1 MYLGVLEAIKG
12 DRLIKIF
19 GQHQILRKGDLNFSE
34 TNQLRGKL
42 RFLARLLLA
51 IREKTET
58 ELSFSEL
65 LRPEYYDAFVAA
77 VLEIRQSNKQLA
89 LTLGHYVK
97 QICLLNI
104 SEGIKSENKAM
115 RKGSEDFLKLYNS
128 SWCTTVASSTA
139 RMQQKEKLNKSV
151 KLPITADLI
160 KITKFVQSEIEGELA
175 KDTNYIRLQKLVLAS
190 LLLFNKR
197 RPAEVA
203 DIKVSDY
210 RLSFDNQEDRAEIM
224 SSLTA
229 EEEIMAS
236 RLATTLE

>member
-1 MYLGVLEAIKG
+1 MEAIKG
-12 DRLIKIF
+12 DSLIKIF

-34 TNQLRGKL
+34 TNQIRGKL
-42 RFLARLLLA
+42 RFLARLLLG

-89 LTLGHYVK
+89 LSLGHYVK

-104 SEGIKSENKAM
+104 SEGIKSGNKVM
-115 RKGSEDFLKLYNS
+115 RKRSEDFLKLYDS

-151 KLPITADLI
+151 KLPTTADLI
-160 KITKFVQSEIEGELA
+160 KITEFVRSQIEGELA
-175 KDTNYIRLQKLVLAS
+175 RDADYVRLQKLVLAS

-236 RLATTLE
+236 R